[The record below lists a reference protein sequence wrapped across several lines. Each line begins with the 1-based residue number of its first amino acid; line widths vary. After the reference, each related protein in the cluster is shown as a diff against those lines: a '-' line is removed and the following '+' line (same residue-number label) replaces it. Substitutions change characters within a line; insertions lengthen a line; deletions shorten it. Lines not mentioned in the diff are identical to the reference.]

1 MTKLNQIVAIE
12 KGEKAAVNKETAPLF
27 HAAKT
32 PALFAGLA
40 KTYEPAD
47 EDGERYPDETVP
59 VQLTVD
65 RVLRD
70 FAKAATRQLDVTS
83 TKENANTQ
91 AFADVKLP
99 DGTVVAEQLP
109 VSFLLQ
115 LEKFLQQEVRG
126 LVVSLPTLDTAQSW
140 SPDAS
145 GEAGIMVTEPIER
158 AKGKKITEPLVLAPA
173 TDKHP
178 AQVQLVNRDVVAGYW
193 TERKFSGAISGAR
206 KQELLDRV
214 DVLINAVKFARE
226 EANSIEVTDK
236 KVASSVFGYL
246 FA

>member
-12 KGEKAAVNKETAPLF
+12 KGAKDAANKRTAPLF
-27 HAAKT
+27 HSAKNT
-32 PALFAGLA
+32 ALFAGLS

-65 RVLRD
+65 EILQE
-70 FAKAATRQLDVTS
+70 FATAVTRQLDVTA
-83 TKENANTQ
+83 TKESANTE
-91 AFADVKLP
+91 AIADVKLS
-99 DGTVVAEQLP
+99 DGTVVLPNVP

-126 LVVSLPTLDTAQSW
+126 LVVSLPTLDTAQTW
-140 SPDAS
+140 SPDSS
-145 GEAGIMVTEPIER
+145 GRAGVSVTEPLQR
-158 AKGKKITEPLVLAPA
+158 AKSKKITEPLVLAPA

-178 AQVQLVNRDVVAGYW
+178 AQVQLINRDIVAGYW
-193 TERKFSGAISGAR
+193 TEKRFSGAVSAQR

-214 DVLINAVKFARE
+214 DNLIYAVKQARE
-226 EANSIEVTDK
+226 EANSITVSDK
-236 KVASSVFGYL
+236 KVADSVFGYL